1 MNSPVISKF
10 QLNRTNMTTKP
21 PASVKKASDEE
32 PVKKIY
38 DMIEE
43 FKEVIPVTNERY
55 RLAFNINK
63 FFNGESASL
72 KEALTN
78 ANPESCIIAK
88 NELLEKLTEK
98 FEKLGLAS
106 QK

>member
-1 MNSPVISKF
+1 
-10 QLNRTNMTTKP
+10 MTTKA
-21 PASVKKASDEE
+21 PASVKKADENE

-38 DMIEE
+38 DMVEE

-63 FFNGESASL
+63 FLNGESASL

-78 ANPESCIIAK
+78 AHTESLTISR
-88 NELLEKLTEK
+88 NEFLEKLAAKYEQ
-98 FEKLGLAS
+98 LGLTV
-106 QK
+106 K